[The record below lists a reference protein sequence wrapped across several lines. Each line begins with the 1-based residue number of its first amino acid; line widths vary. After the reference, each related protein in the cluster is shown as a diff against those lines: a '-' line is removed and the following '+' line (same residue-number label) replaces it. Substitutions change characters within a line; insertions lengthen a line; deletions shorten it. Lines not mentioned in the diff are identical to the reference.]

1 MKFMKNIKEFETLSR
16 LLGIDADSVMDHF
29 NWCLQEHFVSTMSND
44 RNWLNEIRTKPN
56 AIALF
61 KDRVQKRTNYIWDH
75 ANLVRLYEEVIR
87 SIDDH
92 YRKPISYDDLLR
104 LFINAD
110 LKCANPTCGR
120 RPPDV
125 VLHIDHILP
134 ISKGGGS
141 QFDNLQ
147 FLCQSCNLKKSN
159 KKELGKIWIK
169 LEFLQSF

>member
-1 MKFMKNIKEFETLSR
+1 MRIMKNIKEFETLSR

-29 NWCLQEHFVSTMSND
+29 NWCLQEHLVSTMSND

-61 KDRVQKRTNYIWDH
+61 KDRVQNRTKYIWDH
-75 ANLVRLYEEVIR
+75 ANIVRLYEEVIR

-104 LFINAD
+104 LFTNAE
-110 LKCANPTCGR
+110 LKCAKPSCGR

-125 VLHIDHILP
+125 VMHIDHILP
-134 ISKGGGS
+134 ASKGGS
-141 QFDNLQ
+141 SKYDNLQ
-147 FLCQSCNLKKSN
+147 FLCQDCNLRKSN
-159 KKELGKIWIK
+159 KKEISKIWIK
-169 LEFLQSF
+169 LESLQSF